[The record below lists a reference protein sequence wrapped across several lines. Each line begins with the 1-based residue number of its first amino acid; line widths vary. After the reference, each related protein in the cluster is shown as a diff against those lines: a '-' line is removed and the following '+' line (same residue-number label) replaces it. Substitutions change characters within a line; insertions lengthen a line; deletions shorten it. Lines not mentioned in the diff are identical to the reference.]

1 MTEIYLHIVARMADY
16 IAAHPY
22 LTCHGVPEQ
31 YPDVDIA
38 RADECF
44 AAEPPLQFSFSVA
57 LLTASMRRIVA
68 YDLEN
73 SNNIRKGQATTVD
86 SSGGGAAQA
95 SASVSTSVLPSS

>member
-1 MTEIYLHIVARMADY
+1 MADIHLHSFVRMADY
-16 IAAHPY
+16 IATHSY

-31 YPDVDIA
+31 YDVGIA

-73 SNNIRKGQATTVD
+73 SNNIRKGRATTVD
-86 SSGGGAAQA
+86 SGGGSAA
-95 SASVSTSVLPSS
+95 

>member
-16 IAAHPY
+16 MATHPY

-31 YPDVDIA
+31 YDDDIA

-73 SNNIRKGQATTVD
+73 SNNIRKGRATTVD
-86 SSGGGAAQA
+86 SGGGAAQA
-95 SASVSTSVLPSS
+95 SASVRTSVLPSS